1 MVGMEMFLKMCNE
14 SEKNKCEKVWNEK
27 RIFFEIA
34 VPGEII
40 KKKNCPSG
48 KTIFEKMIVVIFA
61 KNGNPKD
68 S

>member
-34 VPGEII
+34 VPGETI
-40 KKKNCPSG
+40 KMKKLSFRKNQFLKNCG
-48 KTIFEKMIVVIFA
+48 DHFFKK
-61 KNGNPKD
+61 
-68 S
+68 